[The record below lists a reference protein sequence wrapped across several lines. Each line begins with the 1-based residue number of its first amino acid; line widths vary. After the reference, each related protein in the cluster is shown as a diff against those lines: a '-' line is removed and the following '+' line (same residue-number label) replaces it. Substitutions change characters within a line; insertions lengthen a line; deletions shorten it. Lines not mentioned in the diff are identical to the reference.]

1 MNQYHKLLAAAC
13 LAVSSFA
20 AKAQCDTVSNFT
32 FNNITSSKA
41 VVSWSPAA
49 NIIDYEYGIRTDN
62 LLPVAGTITTNTSIS
77 LQGLSPD
84 VTIYVCVRSR
94 CNTGTSAWTCSNF
107 KTAPAGTGINSI
119 SETKTS
125 VYPNPVTDILN
136 FSFAGDKTHH
146 VTIINSIGA
155 VVGNF
160 TLPAGTTTLNLS
172 QLNPGLYFVKSA
184 SENEA
189 QTFKIEK
196 R

>member
-41 VVSWSPAA
+41 TVSWDPVSNAV
-49 NIIDYEYGIRTDN
+49 DYEYGIRTDT
-62 LLPVAGTITTNTSIS
+62 LFPVKGAVTTKTSIL

-84 VTIYVCVRSR
+84 VTIYVCVRTM
-94 CNTGTSAWTCSNF
+94 CNTGVSQWTCHSF
-107 KTAPAGTGINSI
+107 KTLPSTTGISNVSQ
-119 SETKTS
+119 SEAG